1 MYTHPDPDN
10 PEETLSFDLIGK
22 GQEWITGGQ
31 RIHNYDTLVANI
43 KKWVQNPDN
52 FEIPYLQAFKY
63 GMPPEGGFCLGLERI
78 TMNILGLSNVREASL
93 FPRDM
98 ERVDIRLAS
107 TEEKKVQ

>member
-10 PEETLSFDLIGK
+10 PEETLSFDMIGR
-22 GQEWITGGQ
+22 GQEWITGIQ
-31 RIHNYDTLVANI
+31 RINDYQKLVANI
-43 KKWVQNPDN
+43 KKWGCDEKN

-78 TMNILGLSNVREASL
+78 TMNILGLNNVRQATL

-98 ERVDIRLAS
+98 ERVDIRLS
-107 TEEKKVQ
+107 TVK